1 MNKSELIDAIA
12 AHPTVTD
19 KKTAAA
25 VLEATLT
32 EIQNA
37 VTKGDKVS
45 LTGFGVFER
54 RARAARMA
62 RNPRTG
68 EAVKVKK
75 TTVPAFRPGAGF
87 KETVATGKTG
97 TSTAAKKTAAKKT
110 AAAPAKKTAAKSAPA
125 KKAATKAAPAKKAA
139 VKKTAT
145 KAATKAAPAKKTVT
159 AKAAPVRK
167 TAAKAATKT
176 TTAAKKAPAKK
187 AAKR

>member
-12 AHPTVTD
+12 SHPGVTD
-19 KKTAAA
+19 KKTATA
-25 VLEATLT
+25 VLEATLS
-32 EIQNA
+32 EIQGA
-37 VTKGDKVS
+37 VTKGEKVS

-87 KETVATGKTG
+87 KETVATGK
-97 TSTAAKKTAAKKT
+97 APAPAKKTAAKKT
-110 AAAPAKKTAAKSAPA
+110 ASAKTAAA
-125 KKAATKAAPAKKAA
+125 KKAAPAKKATA
-139 VKKTAT
+139 TKTATAKKTAT
-145 KAATKAAPAKKTVT
+145 KAPAKKAAKKTTAATKATV
-159 AKAAPVRK
+159 ARK
-167 TAAKAATKT
+167 TATKAVAKKAP
-176 TTAAKKAPAKK
+176 AKKAPAKK

>member
-12 AHPTVTD
+12 AHTTVAD

-25 VLEATLT
+25 VLEATLS
-32 EIQNA
+32 EIQSA

-87 KETVATGKTG
+87 KETVATGK
-97 TSTAAKKTAAKKT
+97 AP
-110 AAAPAKKTAAKSAPA
+110 APAKKTVA
-125 KKAATKAAPAKKAA
+125 KKTTTAKATAATKKAAPAKKATA
-139 VKKTAT
+139 TKTATAKKTVAKAPAKKAAKKTTAATKATAARKTAT
-145 KAATKAAPAKKTVT
+145 KAVAKK
-159 AKAAPVRK
+159 AP
-167 TAAKAATKT
+167 
-176 TTAAKKAPAKK
+176 AKKAPAKK